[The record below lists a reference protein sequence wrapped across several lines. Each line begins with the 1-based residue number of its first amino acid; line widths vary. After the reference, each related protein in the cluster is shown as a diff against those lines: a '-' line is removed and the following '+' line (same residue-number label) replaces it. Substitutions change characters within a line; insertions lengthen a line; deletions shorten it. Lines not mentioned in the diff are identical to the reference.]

1 MLRVV
6 ILALAVCLASASME
20 ANWVIFKAKHNK
32 TYTGD
37 DDVIRRYIWQ
47 LNLKTIEEHNE
58 LYAKGLKSY
67 YLKENEYSDMSED
80 EFRATMNGFR
90 PKQPLTPGNYESGLL
105 KDVLPPSV
113 DWRKKGYVTRVKD
126 QGHCGSCW
134 AFSSTGSVEGQH
146 FKQTGKLVELSESN
160 LVDCSRKWGNHGCSY
175 GYIDQAFQYVID
187 NKGIDTEAS
196 YPYVPMD
203 EPCKFNSSNVGAKI
217 RSFEK
222 VKSGSEDSLM
232 QAVATVGP
240 VSVAIH
246 LSMPSFKN
254 YGGGVYDEPDCSS
267 TDLDHAVLV
276 VGYGTQDDKDYWLV
290 KNSWGTSFGLDGY
303 ILMSRNKN
311 NQCGIATQ
319 ASYPVV

>member
-47 LNLKTIEEHNE
+47 SNLKTIEEHNE

-67 YLKENEYSDMSED
+67 YLKENKYTDMSHE
-80 EFRATMNGFR
+80 EFRATMNGLR
-90 PKQPLTPGNYESGLL
+90 LNKALNPGNYVSGLL
-105 KDVLPPSV
+105 RDVLPSSV

-126 QGHCGSCW
+126 QGACGSCW
-134 AFSSTGSVEGQH
+134 AFSSTGSLEGQH

-160 LVDCSRKWGNHGCSY
+160 LVDCSRKWGNLGCR
-175 GYIDQAFQYVID
+175 GGLMDLAFQYVID

-196 YPYVPMD
+196 YPYLD
-203 EPCKFNSSNVGAKI
+203 EDRPCNFKAADVGAT
-217 RSFEK
+217 
-222 VKSGSEDSLM
+222 VKSFKDIEAGSEDSLM

-240 VSVAIH
+240 VSVAIDASDPH
-246 LSMPSFKN
+246 FQS
-254 YGGGVYDEPDCSS
+254 YGGGVYDRVGCS
-267 TDLDHAVLV
+267 TTELDHAVLA
-276 VGYGTQDDKDYWLV
+276 VGYGTLAGKDYWIV
-290 KNSWGTSFGLDGY
+290 KNSWGPSWGDEGY
-303 ILMSRNKN
+303 ILMSRNKK
-311 NQCGIATQ
+311 NQCGIATA
-319 ASYPVV
+319 ASYPVM